1 VTKNFKLEEFACKSG
16 APMPASVRANIERL
30 AKNLQVLRDVVKMPI
45 RINSGHRSEAHNK
58 AVGGAVNSQHVL
70 GTAADFVVVGMA
82 PSAVAATIERLI
94 SEGKMDEGGLKAYSS
109 WTHYDVRRVRAR
121 W

>member
-1 VTKNFKLEEFACKSG
+1 MTTHFKLSEFACKSG
-16 APMPASVRANIERL
+16 AGMSPAVRANIERL
-30 AKNLQVLRDVVKMPI
+30 AKNLQVLRDEVKMPI

-70 GTAADFVVVGMA
+70 GTAADIVVVGMA

-94 SEGKMDEGGLKAYSS
+94 SQGKMEQGGLKAYSS
-109 WTHYDVRRVRAR
+109 WTHYDCRLVRAR